1 MALPPPAHRGRAAGP
16 RDRRA
21 AHPRRGGAPGPPA
34 VALCAG
40 AGGRAPALSRAT
52 RPDVAVLNDTRCRG
66 IGLPILR
73 KLCIG
78 DAKSGVGASTL
89 TREGARQ
96 AQKLRYRPCFGAD
109 VPPSALACDACDAPT
124 PDFAR
129 LVPSS
134 PSAHSPALP
143 P

>member
-21 AHPRRGGAPGPPA
+21 AHPRGGGAPGPPA

-52 RPDVAVLNDTRCRG
+52 RPDVAVLNGTRCRG

-73 KLCIG
+73 KLSHEK
-78 DAKSGVGASTL
+78 ATPVK
-89 TREGARQ
+89 
-96 AQKLRYRPCFGAD
+96 AD
-109 VPPSALACDACDAPT
+109 VAAAGGCPRPT
-124 PDFAR
+124 RHA
-129 LVPSS
+129 
-134 PSAHSPALP
+134 
-143 P
+143 